1 MLNEI
6 IARTHHKKEKETT
19 IMQISSFFSQFFYQ
33 YKLQPL
39 KRILEKNSLYGSK
52 PEEDNRW
59 ELQELFNSLLHV
71 KTKPV

>member
-1 MLNEI
+1 
-6 IARTHHKKEKETT
+6 
-19 IMQISSFFSQFFYQ
+19 MQISSFFSQFFYQ